1 MFCFVLDSQSA
12 TQYYGSI
19 MKSLIA
25 AILQSIFIFL
35 AISFTAFLIPTPVF
49 CIIVTSVIL
58 LALLIRWIVFKK
70 NRGTIF
76 LTVFTV
82 IALLFFALCLES
94 NPYTF
99 SSGLSK
105 KGNEDMQRG
114 FETLTAKQAM
124 RDLDF
129 VMHRVKKIHPAA
141 YKKLPKNLSREWEK
155 VRDELEVKKQ
165 REELITK
172 IELAQ
177 KIEGILSLL
186 NDAHTNVSFSFV
198 DSRYLKHVYAHT
210 KAKDTL
216 ISVNGK
222 TKREIFEENRKLFST
237 ENDEYAISRIGN
249 YVTSIEGLA
258 YLNLVPESLPITEL
272 FDEETAEKMDAEF
285 APAYTYTFEHID
297 GSLETYAYPLSDF
310 VSYDEYMAFNSS
322 DSSDAESEKEESQPS
337 SFVHYEINAEDS
349 IGIFT
354 LDSCIFNDVYKST
367 LKSFF
372 DEVKE
377 KKIRNL
383 IVDLRNNGG
392 GNSLVANEF
401 LRYLAVDQYKECASD
416 LRMGPFKS
424 HLSPGF
430 VTNEKY
436 EGYSFDG
443 QIYVLTSVQSFSS
456 AMMFAMYIQ
465 DNGLGKVAGEASG
478 NNPSSYGDVVS
489 FRLPESRL
497 YMQVS
502 WKKWYR
508 IDESKEGQLIEPDI
522 PVKADD
528 ALSHVIELIAG
539 PKVPPV
545 TPYYDE
551 NEIPGSEN
559 PENTSLE
566 S

>member
-1 MFCFVLDSQSA
+1 
-12 TQYYGSI
+12 
-19 MKSLIA
+19 MKSFIA
-25 AILQSIFIFL
+25 ALVQTILVSL
-35 AISFTAFLIPTPVF
+35 AIIFTAFLIPTPLF
-49 CIIVTSVIL
+49 CILIL
-58 LALLIRWIVFKK
+58 VLVPLALLIRWLVFKK
-70 NRGTIF
+70 NKGTIF
-76 LTVFTV
+76 LTVFSI

-114 FETLTAKQAM
+114 FDSLTASQAM
-124 RDLDF
+124 NDLDF

-141 YKKLPKNLSREWEK
+141 YKKLPKTLSREWEK
-155 VRDELEVKKQ
+155 VRDELEGKKE
-165 REELITK
+165 RKEEISK

-210 KAKDTL
+210 QAKDTL

-222 TKREIFEENRKLFST
+222 TKREIFEENRNLFST

-249 YVTSIEGLA
+249 YVTSIEGLS

-272 FDEETAEKMDAEF
+272 FDEETAKEMSAES
-285 APAYTYTFEHID
+285 APAYTYTFEHVD
-297 GSLETYAYPLSDF
+297 GSQETYAYPLSDF
-310 VSYDEYMAFNSS
+310 VSYDEYMAFNSG
-322 DSSDAESEKEESQPS
+322 DNSEEESDKAEAQPS
-337 SFVHYEINAEDS
+337 SFVHYEINADDS

-372 DEVKE
+372 DDVKE

-383 IVDLRNNGG
+383 IVDLRNNAG

-401 LRYLAVDQYKECASD
+401 LRYTNTYQYRECACD
-416 LRMGPFKS
+416 HRMGPFTKHFPS
-424 HLSPGF
+424 YT
-430 VTNEKY
+430 VKNERY
-436 EGYSFDG
+436 EGYNFDG
-443 QIYVLTSVQSFSS
+443 KIYVLTSVHTFSS
-456 AMMFAMYIQ
+456 AMMFAMYIK
-465 DNGLGKVAGEASG
+465 DNNLGLVVGEASG
-478 NNPSSYGDVVS
+478 NNPSSYGDVVQ

-508 IDESKEGQLIEPDI
+508 IDESKDGQLIEPDL

-528 ALSHVIELIAG
+528 ALSYVTELIAG
-539 PKVPPV
+539 PKLPAPESVEF
-545 TPYYDE
+545 E
-551 NEIPGSEN
+551 NAE
-559 PENTSLE
+559 TDTE
-566 S
+566 SDSAPNEPQKN